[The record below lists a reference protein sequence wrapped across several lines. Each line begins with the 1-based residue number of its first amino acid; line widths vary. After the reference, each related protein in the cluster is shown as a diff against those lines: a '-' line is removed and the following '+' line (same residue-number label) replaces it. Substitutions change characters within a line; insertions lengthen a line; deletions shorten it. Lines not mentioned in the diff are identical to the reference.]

1 MKWFKHDTDASI
13 DAKLQELLLD
23 YGAVGYGMYW
33 YCVEL
38 IAKDVTTKNFTFELE
53 HDARIIAR
61 NLNLSTKESIDIM
74 KRMVELGLFDFS
86 SNNKLRCIKLAYR
99 LDDFTRKGVNTEEI
113 IKNFK
118 ENQDL
123 VGLSRTKS
131 DKVPLDK
138 NRIDKNRIDKNRIKE
153 INKEK
158 IPQKVQEWINYRK
171 AIKKTLKEPTIK
183 KLIYEYDK
191 NPDEFALKVD
201 HSIKQGYQGLFAPKD
216 FQYKKTLDEKNEEFL
231 QKVFGDSEVID
242 AETTDT

>member
-38 IAKDVTTKNFTFELE
+38 IAKDVTPKNFTFELE

-118 ENQDL
+118 QNQDK

-138 NRIDKNRIDKNRIKE
+138 NRKDKNRKDN
-153 INKEK
+153 NPY
-158 IPQKVQEWINYRK
+158 IPFKVQEWLNYRK
-171 AIKKTLKEPTIK
+171 EIKKPLKDITIK
-183 KLIYEYDK
+183 KLIEEHNK
-191 NPDEFALKVD
+191 NQDEFALKVD
-201 HSIKQGYQGLFAPKD
+201 HSIAQGYQGLFAPKD
-216 FQYKKTLDEKNEEFL
+216 FKYKKTLDEKNEEFL
-231 QKVFGDSEVID
+231 QNMLSSEEVID
-242 AETTDT
+242 AETADT